1 MKKDAIGIID
11 TGSNTVLG
19 VIFRWDSEKN
29 CYRCFS
35 LEDGLTVHAGL
46 IRYVENGVMSADGL
60 KQLGEALCQ
69 IHTFFVFF
77 FVCPEDVR
85 CFATAS
91 LRGVTNFSEAA
102 EVAENWGYQLELLSG
117 EEEAACDF
125 EGMLQEMGWMEQA
138 GASFP
143 EQGVAL
149 DMGGGSGQLL
159 CFTSRKQKKLAD
171 FRSMPIGCLAVKKR
185 LVSGDGSAPS
195 EQELQEI
202 DGFIRSQIEQIPM
215 IAALPE
221 TASADAPAFF
231 VMGGTVKT
239 IVRLFERL
247 GWSVT
252 DPNCPGS
259 VTLQA
264 EDLQKS
270 LEYFRSPD
278 GIAMVSRYETG
289 RRETLV
295 TGIQILLSICRRIGA
310 RQMTVLQS
318 GVREGYVLRHC

>member
-1 MKKDAIGIID
+1 MRKDAIGIID

-19 VIFRWDSEKN
+19 VIFRWDNKKN

-35 LEDGLTVHAGL
+35 LDDGLTVHAGL
-46 IRYVENGVMSADGL
+46 IRYVQDSVMSAEGL
-60 KQLGEALCQ
+60 RVLESALGQ
-69 IHTFFVFF
+69 IRAFFA
-77 FVCPEDVR
+77 EHDVQPADVK

-91 LRGVTNFSEAA
+91 LRGVTNFNEAA
-102 EVAENWGYQLELLSG
+102 EVAENIGYHLELLSG

-125 EGMLQEMGWMEQA
+125 EGMLQEMDWLEQD

-159 CFTSRKQKKLAD
+159 CFTSRKDKTLAD

-195 EQELQEI
+195 DAELQEI
-202 DGFIRSQIEQIPM
+202 NSFIRSQIEQIPM
-215 IAALPE
+215 IASLSE
-221 TASADAPAFF
+221 TALENAPAFF
-231 VMGGTVKT
+231 VMGGTVKA

-247 GWSVT
+247 GWPVS
-252 DPNCPGS
+252 DPSCPGS

-270 LEYFRSPD
+270 LAYFRSAD
-278 GIAMVSRYETG
+278 GIAMVQKYEAG

-295 TGIQILLSICRRIGA
+295 TGIQILLSICQRVGA
-310 RQMTVLQS
+310 SQMTVLQS

>member
-1 MKKDAIGIID
+1 MEKEAIGIID

-19 VIFRWDSEKN
+19 VIFRWDSEKD

-35 LEDGLTVHAGL
+35 LADGLTVHAGL
-46 IRYVENGVMSADGL
+46 IRYVDHGVMSAEGL
-60 KQLGEALCQ
+60 RVLGDALDQ
-69 IHTFFVFF
+69 IDAFFGEHG
-77 FVCPEDVR
+77 VCPEDVR

-91 LRGVTNFSEAA
+91 LRGVSNFAEAA
-102 EVAENWGYQLELLSG
+102 EVAAERGYRMELLSG

-125 EGMLQEMGWMEQA
+125 EGMLQEMDWLEQA

-159 CFTSRKQKKLAD
+159 CFTSRKEKTLAD

-195 EQELQEI
+195 DLELQQI
-202 DGFIRSQIEQIPM
+202 DGFIREQIEQIPM
-215 IAALPE
+215 IAGL
-221 TASADAPAFF
+221 SADSLQPAPAFF
-231 VMGGTVKT
+231 VMGGTVKA
-239 IVRLFERL
+239 IVRLFERM
-247 GWSVT
+247 GWPVT
-252 DPNCPGS
+252 SPDCPGS

-264 EDLQKS
+264 EDLQKG
-270 LEYFRSPD
+270 LDFFRSSE
-278 GIAMVSRYETG
+278 GRQLVERYESG

-295 TGIQILLSICRRIGA
+295 TGIQILLSICRRVGA
-310 RQMTVLQS
+310 GQMTVLQS

>member
-1 MKKDAIGIID
+1 MEKEAIGIID

-19 VIFRWDSEKN
+19 VIFRWDSEKD

-35 LEDGLTVHAGL
+35 LADGLTVHAGL
-46 IRYVENGVMSADGL
+46 IRYVDHGV
-60 KQLGEALCQ
+60 
-69 IHTFFVFF
+69 TFFGEHG
-77 FVCPEDVR
+77 VCPEDVR

-91 LRGVTNFSEAA
+91 LRGVSNFVEAA
-102 EVAENWGYQLELLSG
+102 AIAAKRGYRMELLSG

-125 EGMLQEMGWMEQA
+125 EGMLQEMDWLEQA

-159 CFTSRKQKKLAD
+159 CFTSRKEKTLAD

-195 EQELQEI
+195 DLELQQI
-202 DGFIRSQIEQIPM
+202 NGFIREQIEQIPM
-215 IAALPE
+215 IAGL
-221 TASADAPAFF
+221 SAGSLQPAPAFF
-231 VMGGTVKT
+231 VMGGTVKA
-239 IVRLFERL
+239 IVRLFERM
-247 GWSVT
+247 GWPVT
-252 DPNCPGS
+252 SPDCPGS

-264 EDLQKS
+264 EDLQKG
-270 LEYFRSPD
+270 LDFFRSSE
-278 GIAMVSRYETG
+278 GRQLVERYEAG

-295 TGIQILLSICRRIGA
+295 TGIQILLSICRRVGA
-310 RQMTVLQS
+310 GQMTVLQS

>member
-1 MKKDAIGIID
+1 MKKEAIGIID

-19 VIFRWDSEKN
+19 VIFRWDSKKN

-35 LEDGLTVHAGL
+35 LDDGLTVHAGL
-46 IRYVENGVMSADGL
+46 IRYVQDGVLSDEGL
-60 KQLGEALCQ
+60 RVLGDALSQ
-69 IHTFFVFF
+69 IRAFFAEHGVF
-77 FVCPEDVR
+77 PEEVK

-91 LRGVTNFSEAA
+91 LRGVTNFDKAAEAA
-102 EVAENWGYQLELLSG
+102 GNFGYRLELLSG

-125 EGMLQEMGWMEQA
+125 EGMLQEMDWLEEA

-143 EQGVAL
+143 DMGAAL

-159 CFTSRKQKKLAD
+159 CFTSRKDKTLAD

-195 EQELQEI
+195 DEELQQI

-215 IAALPE
+215 IASLPE
-221 TASADAPAFF
+221 TVSEDAPAFF
-231 VMGGTVKT
+231 VMGGTVKA
-239 IVRLFERL
+239 IVRLFDRL
-247 GWSVT
+247 GWQVT
-252 DPNCPGS
+252 TPACPGS

-264 EDLQKS
+264 DDLKKS
-270 LEYFRSPD
+270 LGYFRSSE
-278 GIAMVSRYETG
+278 GLAVVEKYEPG

-295 TGIQILLSICRRIGA
+295 TGIRILLTICRRIGA
-310 RQMTVLQS
+310 NQLTVLQS